1 MATKKVSKK
10 MEMGVTMEQLLEAG
24 AHFGHQVRRW
34 NPRMKKF
41 IWQARG
47 GVHIFDLEKSVE
59 YLNKA
64 SEALAKYVGEGKKV
78 LVVGTKPQ
86 AKAQVREMAEKLGL
100 GYVSER
106 WLGGTLSNWTQIK
119 SRLDRMNK
127 LKLDREAGKFAK
139 YVKKER
145 LLLDRE
151 IDKLSRFFGGLNVM
165 KGLPEVIVIIDTHK
179 EKVAVREAKGKGI
192 KIIGIV
198 DTNSDPEGIDFP
210 IPMNDDS
217 AAAIK
222 IVLDALAMSVE
233 KAKKVIKTDAKK

>member
-1 MATKKVSKK
+1 M
-10 MEMGVTMEQLLEAG
+10 
-24 AHFGHQVRRW
+24 
-34 NPRMKKF
+34 
-41 IWQARG
+41 
-47 GVHIFDLEKSVE
+47 
-59 YLNKA
+59 NKA
-64 SEALAKYVGEGKKV
+64 SDALAKFVEEGKKV
-78 LVVGTKPQ
+78 LIVVTKPQ
-86 AKAQVREMAEKLGL
+86 AKGQVREMAEKLGL

-127 LKLDREAGKFAK
+127 LKTDREAGKFAK

-151 IDKLSRFFGGLNVM
+151 IDKLTRFFGGLNVM

-233 KAKKVIKTDAKK
+233 KAKKVIKNDVKK